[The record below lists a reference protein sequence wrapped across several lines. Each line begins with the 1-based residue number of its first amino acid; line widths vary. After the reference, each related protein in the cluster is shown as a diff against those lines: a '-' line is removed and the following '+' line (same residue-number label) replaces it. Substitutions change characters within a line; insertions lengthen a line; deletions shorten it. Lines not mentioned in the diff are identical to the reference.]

1 VSLAWKIA
9 ERGRLGTIVRLRST
23 KYCRYS
29 FTLAGLPRRFSVT
42 LMIGASA
49 LGSAAQPFWGSRG
62 SHARL
67 GIRCKYCILDSGPS
81 CSTCAICKSIILPLC
96 SALLCSVLFCSNVI
110 MSAVP
115 FSCPHV
121 TQMRILRGQ
130 RAVNIRA
137 LAEGN
142 LLLELPYRHAFM
154 GGWSLRFEAHALGGA
169 GTTVL
174 YLSDPPI
181 ETDDKPRQPAFVMV
195 RYQKRTFVVAS
206 AAGLDQCECRP
217 TTRATT
223 TTRRKNSPLREL
235 TSHDSQP
242 SSKRVLSQ

>member
-1 VSLAWKIA
+1 MIQDPAARPALSAN
-9 ERGRLGTIVRLRST
+9 RS
-23 KYCRYS
+23 YCR
-29 FTLAGLPRRFSVT
+29 L
-42 LMIGASA
+42 
-49 LGSAAQPFWGSRG
+49 
-62 SHARL
+62 
-67 GIRCKYCILDSGPS
+67 
-81 CSTCAICKSIILPLC
+81 LC

-110 MSAVP
+110 MSAVS

-206 AAGLDQCECRP
+206 AAGLDQCR
-217 TTRATT
+217 TVSVD
-223 TTRRKNSPLREL
+223 RRRGLLRRLDEK
-235 TSHDSQP
+235 TPHSASSRVTIASHHQSAFC
-242 SSKRVLSQ
+242 LSDVPVTCTA